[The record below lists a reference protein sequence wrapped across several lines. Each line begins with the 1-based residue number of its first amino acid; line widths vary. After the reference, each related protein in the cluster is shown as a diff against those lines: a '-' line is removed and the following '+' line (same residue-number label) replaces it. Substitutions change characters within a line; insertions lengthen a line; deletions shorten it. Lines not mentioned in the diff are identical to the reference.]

1 MTGRPSG
8 DLQIVRIWCD
18 DLAPTGESSQYE
30 CDDGSFWSDLDI
42 FESPNQTGLRNGHI
56 LGGQIILD

>member
-8 DLQIVRIWCD
+8 ELQIVRVWCD
-18 DLAPTGESSQYE
+18 NSAPTGESSQYE
-30 CDDGSFWSDLDI
+30 CDDGSLWYDRAL

-56 LGGQIILD
+56 INGQIILD